1 MYKVFINEKFII
13 LTDRAIPDEL
23 ENNSIYITY
32 SDFEELHYVISL
44 LENSPKLRGV
54 IFYHSDLEML
64 WADFRAHYKEIDA
77 GGGVVRNKSDEVLLI
92 HRLGKWDLPKG
103 KLDPGE
109 TPKDGALREVEEE
122 CSVFDLKISSE
133 LPITYHAYE
142 LKGIRHL
149 KRTFWYEMRS
159 DEVNFVPQVEEGI
172 EKVEWR
178 ALTQDEITR
187 LDTYPSIRF
196 LLDRAIVQS

>member
-1 MYKVFINEKFII
+1 MYKVFINDKFIL

-23 ENNSIYITY
+23 EENTIYLTY
-32 SDFEELHYVISL
+32 GDFEELHYVISL
-44 LENSPKLRGV
+44 LENSPKLTGV
-54 IFYHSDLEML
+54 IFHHPDLEML

-103 KLDPGE
+103 KLEPGE
-109 TPKDGALREVEEE
+109 TPRVGAVREVEEE
-122 CSVFDLKISSE
+122 CSVYDLKVTAE

-159 DEVNFVPQVEEGI
+159 DEVRFIPQTEEGI
-172 EKVEWR
+172 EKVEWKKL
-178 ALTQDEITR
+178 AQSEIET